1 MFVTSDEPTPRAVI
15 ADYEL
20 AFIIDT
26 QNFTTY
32 KPAGNVRWTAPEFMV
47 IPEND
52 SDDEDY
58 VEPKSDTRTD
68 VFAFA
73 MTMVEVYIYIYRL
86 LPHTLA

>member
-1 MFVTSDEPTPRAVI
+1 VFVTSDQPTPRAVI

-32 KPAGNVRWTAPEFMV
+32 KPAGNVRWTAPEFMA
-47 IPEND
+47 IAE
-52 SDDEDY
+52 SDGEEEDF
-58 VEPKSDTRTD
+58 VEPTPDTRTD

-73 MTMVEVYIYIYRL
+73 ICR
-86 LPHTLA
+86 PFPNS